1 MGSENGIDRE
11 TPLMIIYSDTVNS
24 GWGAI
29 SENNKTG
36 GPFGCEENKYHI
48 KIREILAAKFA
59 LSTFLNIENT
69 YVKLMSDNTTTIYVI
84 NNMGCNKSDLCSQI
98 TFDIWS

>member
-1 MGSENGIDRE
+1 MGSENDIDRE
-11 TPLMIIYSDTVNS
+11 APLMITYSVTVNS

-29 SENNKTG
+29 SENSKTG
-36 GPFGCEENKYHI
+36 DPFGREENKYHI
-48 KIREILAAKFA
+48 NVRELLAVKFA

-69 YVKLMSDNTTTIYVI
+69 YVKLMSDNTTTIYLI
-84 NNMGCNKSDLCSQI
+84 NNVGCNKSDLCSQI

>member
-1 MGSENGIDRE
+1 MGSENDIDRE

-36 GPFGCEENKYHI
+36 DPFGREENKCHI
-48 KIREILAAKFA
+48 KVR
-59 LSTFLNIENT
+59 
-69 YVKLMSDNTTTIYVI
+69 
-84 NNMGCNKSDLCSQI
+84 
-98 TFDIWS
+98 